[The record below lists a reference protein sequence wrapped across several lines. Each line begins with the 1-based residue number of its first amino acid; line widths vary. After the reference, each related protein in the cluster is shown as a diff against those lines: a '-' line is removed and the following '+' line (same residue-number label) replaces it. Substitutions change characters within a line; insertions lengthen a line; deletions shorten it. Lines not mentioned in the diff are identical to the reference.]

1 MTFGSNTYKGRF
13 TPKNPQKYRGDAN
26 NIIFRSSWELRCMK
40 RFDVQ
45 ENVVWW
51 SSEELIIPYM
61 SPIDNR
67 KHRYFPDFIAN
78 IRKKDGSIMTYVI
91 EIKPEIQT
99 KKPQQKRKTKRYIQ
113 EAATYVVNQSK
124 WEAAD
129 RFCNEHGWKF
139 LVLTEKNLGIK

>member
-13 TPKNPQKYRGDAN
+13 TPRNPQKYRGDAN
-26 NIIFRSSWELRCMK
+26 NIIYRSSWELRCMK

-45 ENVVWW
+45 ENVIWW
-51 SSEELIIPYM
+51 SSEELVIPYI

-78 IRKKDGSIMTYVI
+78 IRKKDGSITTYVI

-99 KKPQQKRKTKRYIQ
+99 KKPQQKRKTKKYIQ

>member
-91 EIKPEIQT
+91 EVKPEIQT